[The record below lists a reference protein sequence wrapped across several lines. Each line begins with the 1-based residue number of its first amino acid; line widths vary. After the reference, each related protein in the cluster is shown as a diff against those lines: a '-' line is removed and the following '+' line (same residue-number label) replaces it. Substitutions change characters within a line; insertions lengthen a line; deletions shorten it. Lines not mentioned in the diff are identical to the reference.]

1 MRVMWKLILKKRY
14 ETMRILDKTSGK
26 LINSVVLML
35 TPLEAKELIDSIKSL
50 NQSISDHVHVDDE
63 DFKRDITVLIYTTE
77 NIMHFSKEIK
87 EIILNDD

>member
-1 MRVMWKLILKKRY
+1 
-14 ETMRILDKTSGK
+14 MRILDKTSGK